1 MGKFNSSSLNI
12 KSSANWDFS
21 IARLV
26 YSGAPLTSGS
36 HKSHR
41 SESSRVSGLDHHHF
55 SQAIPPFHHVRIRKN
70 SSNNSSLGYPKIN
83 QNHPFHSDFPFKNS
97 TKNQITTSSRFF
109 PRLEAPWDWPRATG
123 TPPRPCAARC
133 PRRARHGVPGDDDAG
148 ATTRGDHE
156 GPHPWRDLAQ
166 LVVH

>member
-41 SESSRVSGLDHHHF
+41 SESIRVSGLDHHHF

-70 SSNNSSLGYPKIN
+70 SSNNSSLGYPQN
-83 QNHPFHSDFPFKNS
+83 QSKSSISFGFSIQKFNQKPNHHQLQVFS
-97 TKNQITTSSRFF
+97 
-109 PRLEAPWDWPRATG
+109 APG
-123 TPPRPCAARC
+123 
-133 PRRARHGVPGDDDAG
+133 G
-148 ATTRGDHE
+148 ALGLTTRHRNS
-156 GPHPWRDLAQ
+156 PAAVRSTLSAQ
-166 LVVH
+166 SKAWGARR

>member
-55 SQAIPPFHHVRIRKN
+55 SQAIPPFHHVRIRKKQFQQ
-70 SSNNSSLGYPKIN
+70 LQFGIPPKSIKII
-83 QNHPFHSDFPFKNS
+83 HFIRIFHSKIQPK
-97 TKNQITTSSRFF
+97 TKSPPAPGFF
-109 PRLEAPWDWPRATG
+109 RAWRRLGIDHAPQELPRGRAQHVVRAEQGMGCQEMMTLEQRLG
-123 TPPRPCAARC
+123 E
-133 PRRARHGVPGDDDAG
+133 
-148 ATTRGDHE
+148 TTRGHTLE
-156 GPHPWRDLAQ
+156 GI
-166 LVVH
+166 